1 MLHARPVHDND
12 LAEITTRN
20 SFSRHVIEGF
30 SFVFPT
36 LARFWRQIDNALA
49 DALALADEIDSLR
62 IELAQLGL
70 DRANL
75 AAAAGATIAAYWDGE
90 SDPLSYLQDELHA
103 QGFSRQRGDA

>member
-1 MLHARPVHDND
+1 VPHARPVRAND

-20 SFSRHVIEGF
+20 SITRHVIEGF
-30 SFVFPT
+30 SLVFPT

-49 DALALADEIDSLR
+49 DALALADEIASLR
-62 IELAQLGL
+62 IELTQLGL

-75 AAAAGATIAAYWDGE
+75 AAAGRATIAAYWDGE

-103 QGFSRQRGDA
+103 QGFYRRGDS